1 MPGLGSSDA
10 VPDFGGHLWSGDGYR
25 NRFCGGEA
33 YTMKCL
39 FCFLLVFLFF
49 GGVLLAGSDGGW
61 FPWINLVGVVMISA
75 FGMIGNMISK

>member
-1 MPGLGSSDA
+1 
-10 VPDFGGHLWSGDGYR
+10 
-25 NRFCGGEA
+25 
-33 YTMKCL
+33 MKCL
-39 FCFLLVFLFF
+39 FCCLLVFLFF